1 MSLITDDPEDSPR
14 HCATKHH
21 RHRHHGTS
29 ISGRSRLLIA
39 ALSASTSLIA
49 LAIVLWLTLR
59 PSSPRFTLLAA
70 SMSGPNATLGRLDA
84 AFVAHNPN
92 ARAAALYDRLQARAF
107 YGSAG
112 VSQYQLVSPL
122 PPFEQTQGDVVLS
135 ASMTSSAAPVSA
147 QSSVETAAADK
158 RSMTTTLLRVRVEGQ
173 LRWKVASWVSGG
185 RSIAAECVVLV
196 VPQQSPSQLS
206 WAVVVQGSQC
216 ATTLQ

>member
-21 RHRHHGTS
+21 HHHHGTS

-39 ALSASTSLIA
+39 ALSASASVIA
-49 LAIVLWLTLR
+49 LAIVLWLNLR

-70 SMSGPNATLGRLDA
+70 SMSGANATLGRLDA

-92 ARAAALYDRLQARAF
+92 ARAAALYDRLQARAS

-112 VSQYQLVSPL
+112 VSQSQLVSPL

-135 ASMTSSAAPVSA
+135 ASLTSSAAAVSA
-147 QSSVETAAADK
+147 QSSVETAAVGE

-185 RSIAAECVVLV
+185 RSLAAECVVLV

-206 WAVVVQGSQC
+206 WTVVVQGSQC